1 MEQYHCADRASSAD
15 QADPRHIEQG
25 WEPDFTAD
33 LAHMKKYL
41 SLFGEKVTNAPKKAR
56 LDKLFSFFKD
66 SFPQAT
72 KNLDFFLGHL
82 SNGHLSNQ
90 FGEGGTIWEENRHQN
105 PASGRATSYWG
116 ICLSNEGGRGS

>member
-1 MEQYHCADRASSAD
+1 
-15 QADPRHIEQG
+15 
-25 WEPDFTAD
+25 
-33 LAHMKKYL
+33 MKKYL

-56 LDKLFSFFKD
+56 VGELFTFFKD

-82 SNGHLSNQ
+82 SNQ

-105 PASGRATSYWG
+105 PGERARDRLMGYWFK
-116 ICLSNEGGRGS
+116 